1 MEGQGIDPEQHNIP
15 SQHSFAFDNNDFR
28 DYSFESPRSWVFQEQ
43 FFNIPEE
50 ELPTLSVSE
59 IDRLIDAVS
68 GDVQNN
74 NNDNFLALSEP
85 CDQEPEAP
93 GQTNQLQRD
102 KRHQGLVRSTD
113 NLTNVRV
120 GHRPSRRYILLIQ

>member
-1 MEGQGIDPEQHNIP
+1 MEGQGLDPEQQNIP
-15 SQHSFAFDNNDFR
+15 SQHPFAFDNHDFR
-28 DYSFESPRSWVFQEQ
+28 DYSFESPQSWVFQEQ

-74 NNDNFLALSEP
+74 NDNNFLALSEP
-85 CDQEPEAP
+85 CDQGPQAP
-93 GQTNQLQRD
+93 GQTNPLQRD
-102 KRHQGLVRSTD
+102 KRHQVLVRSTE
-113 NLTNVRV
+113 NLANVRV
-120 GHRPSRRYILLIQ
+120 DYCPSRRYILLIQ